1 MRIIVWKV
9 IDHHLVIKCEWF
21 VCWFS
26 GGRVLCLTALWFCY
40 YLIITI
46 ITTIFVSATTKT
58 KTKQM
63 KIDSSISPS
72 LIRLLSVPLWWWFF
86 GFPVLYKYC
95 SPSWRPYLFVASFIT
110 HWIWD
115 LDFFVLNLISCWLF
129 DFIFQKKGKLRF
141 LSRLGNDIQYGL
153 RTEMQIQEFNF
164 FVSSAMYNVDFIKQY
179 DYFAEKKQQTLL
191 SLL

>member
-1 MRIIVWKV
+1 
-9 IDHHLVIKCEWF
+9 
-21 VCWFS
+21 
-26 GGRVLCLTALWFCY
+26 
-40 YLIITI
+40 
-46 ITTIFVSATTKT
+46 
-58 KTKQM
+58 M

-191 SLL
+191 SLLWLFVFIWLLFSWYTAEARAWYQRNMPTQFLGKLFVLLQIFVSRVNNPRALDVKL

>member
-9 IDHHLVIKCEWF
+9 IDHHLVIICEWF

-95 SPSWRPYLFVASFIT
+95 SPSWRPYLFVASWF
-110 HWIWD
+110 
-115 LDFFVLNLISCWLF
+115 
-129 DFIFQKKGKLRF
+129 LRF
-141 LSRLGNDIQYGL
+141 ESHFLLIIWFYLSKKRKI
-153 RTEMQIQEFNF
+153 TFS
-164 FVSSAMYNVDFIKQY
+164 VSTGKRHSIWPEDWNANSRVQFLCIICHV
-179 DYFAEKKQQTLL
+179 
-191 SLL
+191 